1 MVVSYCSE
9 NMAPSS
15 VVGVGNPDKVLDSV
29 RRRNMR
35 KKSVL
40 ITVLF
45 VLLLCLTGCGDEDE
59 TFVYTTLS
67 DFSGRD
73 IGCYSGTTLD
83 MSASTVIPGIK
94 WHYYDDTAGQLEALK
109 KGDIDALLTDEPV
122 GSAIVGE
129 RSEYALFPE
138 IIIADSYGYI
148 FKKGSELTDKFSSVI
163 EEFSSD
169 GTIES
174 LKAKWFSG
182 DSDRMKIDWSDYDI
196 SSGTNGTLK
205 YVYEPTM
212 YPMTYTGGDGNA
224 SGFEVE
230 LLLKIADRLDMGV
243 EISTASFA
251 SIINFVQTG
260 KSDVASGSISITE
273 ERKES
278 VDFSIT
284 HYIGG
289 SIFLCRAEN
298 IEGAADGESE
308 SSFLQRVASSFE
320 KTFVKEARWKLILK
334 GLGVTLLISLLST
347 LFGTLLGF
355 IFLFMMRSGKKYL
368 EAPVRI
374 ICSLVQGIPTLVIL
388 LIVYFVIFG
397 SSNASPVFVATI
409 AFSVIFSV
417 SVAGILQNGI
427 NAIDKGQFEASTALG
442 FGKVDLYR
450 RIVMPQAIVHVLPL
464 YKGEVV
470 SLMKLTSIV
479 GYIAIQDLTRAG
491 DIIRSRTYEAF
502 FPLLSVA
509 LIYFVLSYLIGLCIS
524 RIEIRINPKK
534 RRIVLPEEDPDFVE
548 KTDDV
553 TSSVDKPVLIEI
565 EHLKK
570 EYPNI
575 TPLRDVNTTI
585 SKGEVITIIGP
596 SGTGKSTL
604 MRCINRLEIPT
615 SGTIRVFGED
625 TGDKNTD
632 LRKLR
637 QRMGMVFQSFNLFGN
652 MTVIENVMLAPIVL
666 KKEDR
671 GYAYNNAMRLLR
683 MVGMAAKALSYPDE
697 LSGGQK
703 QRVAI
708 ARTIAMNPDIVLF
721 DEPTSALDP
730 TMVGEVLSVIK
741 ELAKKGMTMMIV
753 THEMKFARDVSTRI
767 FYMDQGVVYED
778 GTPEE
783 IFDHPKKDRT
793 RAFVKRL
800 KVLSL
805 SVESLDYDFISMS
818 EKLQSYG
825 EKNMFGRKRTMA
837 LRLLFEEIAS
847 LNIIP
852 NASPLLPLSVAAEYE
867 ESTDNLEMRFEW
879 EGEEYNPLVK
889 GEDISLKLIKAQING
904 SEFTYKDGHNRLV
917 LSL

>member
-1 MVVSYCSE
+1 
-9 NMAPSS
+9 
-15 VVGVGNPDKVLDSV
+15 
-29 RRRNMR
+29 MR

-40 ITVLF
+40 LALAL

-59 TFVYTTLS
+59 TFVYTSLS
-67 DFSGRD
+67 DFAGRD
-73 IGCYSGTTLD
+73 IACYAGTTLD
-83 MSASTVIPGIK
+83 MSVSAVIPDIT
-94 WHYYDDTAGQLEALK
+94 WHYYDDSAGQLEALK
-109 KGDIDALLTDEPV
+109 KGDVDAILTDEPV
-122 GSAIVGE
+122 GRAIVAE
-129 RSEYALFPE
+129 RSEFALFPE
-138 IIIADSYGYI
+138 KITADSYGYM
-148 FKKGSELTDKFSSVI
+148 FKKGSDLTDKFSSVI
-163 EEFSSD
+163 EEFLSD
-169 GTIES
+169 GTIDA

-182 DSDRMKIDWSDYDI
+182 DSDKMKINWSEYNI
-196 SSGTNGTLK
+196 SPRSNSTLK

-212 YPMTYTGGDGNA
+212 YPMTYTGGDGNV
-224 SGFEVE
+224 SGFEAE
-230 LLLKIADRLDMGV
+230 LLLKIADKLDMGV
-243 EISTASFA
+243 DISMAGFASF
-251 SIINFVQTG
+251 INFVQTG
-260 KSDVASGSISITE
+260 KVDVASGSISITE
-273 ERKES
+273 ERREA
-278 VDFSIT
+278 VDFST
-284 HYIGG
+284 AHYIGG
-289 SIFLCRAEN
+289 SVFLCLAEN
-298 IEGAADGESE
+298 IEGAVSGEAEE
-308 SSFLQRVASSFE
+308 SSFFSRVATSFE
-320 KTFVKEARWKLILK
+320 KTFVKESRWKLIFK
-334 GLGVTLLISLLST
+334 GLGVTLLISFLST
-347 LFGTLLGF
+347 LFGTILGF
-355 IFLFMMRSGKKYL
+355 IFLFMLRSGKKYL
-368 EAPVRI
+368 EAPVRV

-397 SSNASPVFVATI
+397 SSNASPIFIATI
-409 AFSVIFSV
+409 AFSIIFSV

-450 RIVMPQAIVHVLPL
+450 RIVMPQAIVHILPL

-534 RRIVLPEEDPDFVE
+534 RKITLPEEDSNFVE
-548 KTDDV
+548 KTADV
-553 TSSVDKPVLIEI
+553 SDSADKPVLIEI

-652 MTVIENVMLAPIVL
+652 MTVIENVMLAPVVL
-666 KKEDR
+666 KKEDKK
-671 GYAYNNAMRLLR
+671 YAYSNAMRLLR
-683 MVGMAAKALSYPDE
+683 MVGMAGKALSYPDE

-708 ARTIAMNPDIVLF
+708 ARTIAMNPDIILF

-741 ELAKKGMTMMIV
+741 ELAKHGMTMMIV

-767 FYMDQGVVYED
+767 FYMDQGIVYED

-805 SVESLDYDFISMS
+805 SIESLDYDFISMS

-825 EKNMFGRKRTMA
+825 EKNMFGKKRTMA

-852 NASPLLPLSVAAEYE
+852 KASPELPLTVSAEYE
-867 ESTDNLEMRFEW
+867 EASDDLEMRFEW
-879 EGEEYNPLVK
+879 GGKEYNPL
-889 GEDISLKLIKAQING
+889 ENAEEISSKLINAQIKSG
-904 SEFTYKDGHNRLV
+904 SFTYTDGNNRLV